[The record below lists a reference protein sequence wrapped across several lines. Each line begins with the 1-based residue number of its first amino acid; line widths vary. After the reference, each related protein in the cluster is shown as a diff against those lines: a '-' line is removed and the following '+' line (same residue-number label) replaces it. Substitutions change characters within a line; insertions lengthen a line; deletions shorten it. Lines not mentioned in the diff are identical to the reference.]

1 MADAGD
7 TVTINFNTGGSNY
20 EILFTYH
27 RIGKDTLAFDNIL
40 IKKNDVEID
49 DLSKTDDIKQDNRVY
64 IKNIVN
70 ARGEKKDREATEK
83 FLKDNIKFEEKDQ
96 DSLTKY
102 IRKLLREK
110 LRVEKNIPANVN
122 YQFKHS
128 KKLYVKK
135 PKKSRSKSLRKSK
148 PRRKVKT
155 PNQKKI
161 KQV

>member
-40 IKKNDVEID
+40 IKKNDVKIV
-49 DLSKTDDIKQDNRVY
+49 DLSKTDDSKQDNRVY

-70 ARGEKKDREATEK
+70 AGGEKKDREATEK
-83 FLKDNIKFEEKDQ
+83 FLKDNIKFEEKD
-96 DSLTKY
+96 SLTTY
-102 IRKLLREK
+102 IRKLLREQ
-110 LRVEKNIPANVN
+110 LRVVKKIPANVN

-135 PKKSRSKSLRKSK
+135 PKKSRSKALRKSK

-155 PNQKKI
+155 PNQKKN
-161 KQV
+161 

>member
-1 MADAGD
+1 MLVGQ
-7 TVTINFNTGGSNY
+7 
-20 EILFTYH
+20 
-27 RIGKDTLAFDNIL
+27 FDL
-40 IKKNDVEID
+40 PLE
-49 DLSKTDDIKQDNRVY
+49 SKTDDIKQDNRVY

-83 FLKDNIKFEEKDQ
+83 FLKDNIKFEEKD
-96 DSLTKY
+96 SLTTY
-102 IRKLLREK
+102 IRKLLREQ
-110 LRVEKNIPANVN
+110 LRVVKKIPANVN

-155 PNQKKI
+155 PNQKKN